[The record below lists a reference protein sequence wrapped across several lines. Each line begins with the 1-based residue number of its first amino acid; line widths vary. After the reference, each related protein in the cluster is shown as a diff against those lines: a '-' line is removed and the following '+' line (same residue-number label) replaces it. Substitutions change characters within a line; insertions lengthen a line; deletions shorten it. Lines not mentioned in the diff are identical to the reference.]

1 MTVTFDHIDAFLRAA
16 LFAMEHG
23 YPDAAEVSQVADD
36 LREQYTPRADS
47 SSSSHAIRRKGNDPN
62 SNTRAA
68 RRTTDG
74 ASDGRLSRHHKRH

>member
-36 LREQYTPRADS
+36 LREQYTPRGLV
-47 SSSSHAIRRKGNDPN
+47 IQFPRKQEEGQ
-62 SNTRAA
+62 
-68 RRTTDG
+68 
-74 ASDGRLSRHHKRH
+74 